1 MKFFFKIGKKVVTE
15 KELYIRDVP
24 SDCGSCFSYSGD
36 NAVLCQFTK
45 FLIKNGQLTKSK
57 LSISI
62 ILKKL
67 RLFLDNSGSGI
78 VGTYPIVRWVTS
90 DLLFL
95 RVSPVAVFN
104 AVINLVKP
112 PFVVA
117 VKIVPKKLKRRI
129 RKKFTSKIVY
139 KDEIQRIKSSFKQ
152 LQYYSQ
158 QFADANFKVRL
169 YKALMFSFL
178 DWKDCYL
185 VRLKATIFRKFFK
198 M

>member
-24 SDCGSCFSYSGD
+24 SDCSSCFPYSGD
-36 NAVLCQFTK
+36 NTTICQYTK

-57 LSISI
+57 LGISI
-62 ILKKL
+62 ILKKF
-67 RLFLDNSGSGI
+67 RLFLDNNGCDI
-78 VGTYPIVRWVTS
+78 IGTYPIVRWVTS

-95 RVSPVAVFN
+95 KVSPVAMFN

-117 VKIVPKKLKRRI
+117 VKVVPKKLKRRI
-129 RKKFTSKIVY
+129 KNKFTSKIVY

-178 DWKDCYL
+178 D
-185 VRLKATIFRKFFK
+185 
-198 M
+198 